1 MVANGPFT
9 EIFEERLKNSI
20 SFKLTGSRLASK
32 MSQDHIEHLLMST
45 QANSIEEVTRIN
57 YTSTLAKS

>member
-45 QANSIEEVTRIN
+45 QADSIEEVTQ
-57 YTSTLAKS
+57 S